1 MKLNIYTSDRIFNS
15 LPHEECLII
24 YILIGVGVGL
34 HGPLDLLEHRDEYV
48 GVLLIFSQSGN
59 EKIQCLARI

>member
-24 YILIGVGVGL
+24 YILIGVGDP
-34 HGPLDLLEHRDEYV
+34 GPKGPPGSTRGFGMALANIILS
-48 GVLLIFSQSGN
+48 F
-59 EKIQCLARI
+59 KITSCII